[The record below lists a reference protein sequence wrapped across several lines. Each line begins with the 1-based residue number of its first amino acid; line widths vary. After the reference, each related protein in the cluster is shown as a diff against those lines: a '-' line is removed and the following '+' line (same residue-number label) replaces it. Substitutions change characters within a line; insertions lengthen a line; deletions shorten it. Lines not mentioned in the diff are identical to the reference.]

1 MVLRIEKLTP
11 LSLPTH
17 GTGREHGGKEAEV
30 PSRVD
35 GTDEAA
41 CQVGPAGW
49 ACWVLSQI
57 IKEAGS
63 GRRREMEPLMHRYTA
78 DYVRLYHS

>member
-1 MVLRIEKLTP
+1 MALLIEKLTP
-11 LSLPTH
+11 LSLQTH
-17 GTGREHGGKEAEV
+17 GTGRERGGKEAEV
-30 PSRVD
+30 TSRVD
-35 GTDEAA
+35 RADEAE

-63 GRRREMEPLMHRYTA
+63 GRRREMEPLMHRYAA
-78 DYVRLYHS
+78 DYVRL